1 MLIIIDLF
9 SKFVEIVAMRD
20 QTAESVCSALLNGW
34 IYRNRVPDMLLRDQG
49 RNVDGEAVRKMCAG
63 FGINKK
69 HSSAYHPQGDGQ
81 AERAVESVKQALRC
95 FLVDHNLVKT
105 SWPSVLQEV
114 AFIVNSLMSSSTKFT
129 PQELMFGASIR
140 SANDQVVGDCHKTG
154 DKERRSR
161 EQGECVNEAAENIA
175 NAKSQAKRHYD
186 RNTVEKPTCVLV
198 GQSILLRNFT
208 REDGLAPKYIGPY
221 LVCDTKYPNLK
232 IKRETSTRGFTSTIV
247 R

>member
-34 IYRNRVPDMLLRDQG
+34 IYRYGVPDMLLTDQG

-95 FLVDHNLVKT
+95 FLVDLNLDKT

-114 AFIVNSLMSSSTKFT
+114 AFNVNSLMSSSTKFT

-140 SANDQVVGDCHKTG
+140 SAIDQVVGDCQKTG

-161 EQGECVNEAAENIA
+161 DRENA
-175 NAKSQAKRHYD
+175 
-186 RNTVEKPTCVLV
+186 
-198 GQSILLRNFT
+198 
-208 REDGLAPKYIGPY
+208 
-221 LVCDTKYPNLK
+221 
-232 IKRETSTRGFTSTIV
+232 
-247 R
+247 